1 MKYCITVRPKTL
13 RQSTNLIP
21 TSHKDRETLFTGRMA
36 TDTSYIVPLLI
47 NGKEVTT
54 TATFSITSPSS
65 HKQIWQ
71 SSSASV
77 EDAKNATAAAQAAFP
92 AWAKMKP
99 AAKRDIFVKAADL
112 IDSRADELA
121 NYMKIETGA
130 ADAFSSGFNVPK
142 CADMLRDVAGRLS
155 SVMGHI
161 PICETEGTAALIV
174 KEPLGVVLAIA
185 PWYESS

>member
-1 MKYCITVRPKTL
+1 MT
-13 RQSTNLIP
+13 
-21 TSHKDRETLFTGRMA
+21 
-36 TDTSYIVPLLI
+36 TDASYTVPLLI

-54 TATFSITSPSS
+54 DTTFSITSPSS

-71 SSSASV
+71 SSSASI

-92 AWAKMKP
+92 AWAKLKP
-99 AAKRDIFVKAADL
+99 AAKRDIFMKAASIVDA
-112 IDSRADELA
+112 RASELA
-121 NYMKIETGA
+121 DYMKIETGA

-161 PICETEGTAALIV
+161 PSCETEGTAALVI

-185 PWYESS
+185 PWSVTRLISSHHTC

>member
-1 MKYCITVRPKTL
+1 
-13 RQSTNLIP
+13 
-21 TSHKDRETLFTGRMA
+21 MA
-36 TDTSYIVPLLI
+36 TDASYTVPLLI

-54 TATFSITSPSS
+54 KTTFSITSPLS

-71 SSSASV
+71 SSSASL
-77 EDAKNATAAAQAAFP
+77 EDAKNATTAAQAAFP

-99 AAKRDIFVKAADL
+99 AAKRDIFMKAAD
-112 IDSRADELA
+112 IIESRASELA
-121 NYMKIETGA
+121 DYMKVETGA

-161 PICETEGTAALIV
+161 PTCEAEGTAALIV

-185 PWYESS
+185 PWSVSLLSRGVCNH